1 MIRDTVPLPEF
12 ETQAEP
18 KPHSTSYGAVPT
30 RTVAVTL
37 PVRVS
42 MRVALPVMFAT
53 AHTAPGAVAR
63 LKTRAPTFTR
73 ETTLPLSGSMRSTS
87 PIASPPAQIEP
98 PPAASPYV
106 HSPASTFSVGAAAS
120 AASNVAAISFTAAS
134 VVAAPPW
141 SDC

>member
-1 MIRDTVPLPEF
+1 MTTFFPVIRDTVPSAEF
-12 ETQAEP
+12 ETHAEP

-30 RTVAVTL
+30 LTVAATL

-53 AHTAPGAVAR
+53 AHTAPGAAAR

-73 ETTLPLSGSMRSTS
+73 ETTLPLCGSMRSTS
-87 PIASPPAQIEP
+87 PIARPPDQIEP

-106 HSPASTFSVGAAAS
+106 HSPASTFSEGAAAS
-120 AASNVAAISFTAAS
+120 VDSRVSER
-134 VVAAPPW
+134 
-141 SDC
+141 